1 MSFKPLII
9 DTGVFK
15 QLPSGQALDAGGWTL
30 PTAGGTEDD
39 ALIANGS
46 GNAQW
51 TRLTDEMVDVD
62 VNGSP
67 TYSTVGDFINTIGDS
82 GVLSGMT
89 VSDDFDGTITVSSGT
104 GLIYTTDSD
113 VGSLVF
119 FDLAEDTTVTLTD
132 DVLNYV
138 YAEYNSGSPRYQAT
152 TDITNVSGTHE
163 FLVGLVYKEGT
174 TIHAAD
180 VGKKISSFPR
190 DSYRHAFVHDGLEHS
205 NGLVTSETG
214 NRYLAITSGQM
225 SLALQFLSM
234 SSFDSSGA
242 DTLTLFYHD
251 GSWQEGSPISQLPNT
266 QYNDYG
272 VGLTDLTAQ
281 RYGLYW
287 MYMSFNGD
295 VHGVYGVGNYLTL
308 AQAEAATSPANLPN
322 EVIACCL
329 LISKIIFKKSD
340 TNFTEIY
347 IPWISTIGASVAT
360 DHGSLAGLGDDD
372 HTQYVLYTGATTN
385 VDLGSQTLTTTGTV
399 VGSNIP
405 APTVDDQVLIST
417 ASGVAS
423 WSTAGNNQILGSDGS
438 GEAAWE
444 NKSFGYDIP
453 ANSAVNEIY
462 VGTGAG
468 TAAWTTDLAGITS
481 LTVDNITINGAVIS
495 SDTGAISFSDE
506 DLTTAGTLYSTNATG
521 GIFQA
526 ARTGGLADGY
536 IVGSFEFY
544 TYDPSTDGEGICA
557 ATRYE
562 CDGTWN
568 GGVNEGHLGFYTQ
581 AQASPVSTLVER
593 MTIDNLGDVRIV
605 GGDLILTAGSLTVG
619 NITIDGNTIDSD
631 NGSIILNDNIYVV
644 GRSEAQSST
653 GGIFR
658 AKRLDTGLADGEM
671 VGSFEFYTN
680 DASTDAAGICGAMR
694 YECDGTWNGGVNIG
708 YLGFYTQAQASP
720 VSTLVERMT
729 IDNLGDVTIVGGDL
743 TLTAGDL
750 AVGNI
755 TISGASVTSNTG
767 AISFNDEDLTTSGTV
782 VGTNIPSPTTSGK
795 ALVSTAADTAAWYTT
810 SLYDALKIEVPSAS
824 GAERKFVLTADP
836 GSQFEIESAPW
847 PLTLT
852 ANETIYIRTTGND
865 STGDGSAGFPFLTV
879 TKAIQ
884 YIGQLYIGDYY
895 VTVDIGEGVFTEAAT
910 LTFQHPFGSQ
920 VNFTGV
926 SEQITSQD
934 TNSISASGTYL
945 GYNQLYRYD
954 VTFIL
959 PVGKSV
965 SVGDYIGVTAVSG
978 GTLPEALYG
987 MHYVSG
993 WVGGSRTATVQV
1005 VYRNNAPKASGTVT
1019 CTIDLVKTVIA
1030 FSNKNGLKIVGP
1042 NYGGNWGGLVFQGDW
1057 DGANNAKYGVW
1068 CLNTGMCALAGGAGS
1083 GFATGVVGFQTGLYT
1098 QNNALIFSDYCYV
1111 SKMGSRC
1118 ANAQN
1123 GGILNLRYAKLSGTL
1138 NNGIFAFNGSTVA
1151 ALNVKVVA
1159 MGDNAVVSYQGS
1171 FIDAQGA
1178 YVDQNYATN
1187 ALVADRWSGI
1197 DANGSSYSDSISP
1210 STPGNNDGS
1219 YVIIT

>member
-9 DTGVFK
+9 DTGTFK

-30 PTAGGTEDD
+30 PTAGGTEDYV
-39 ALIANGS
+39 LTANGS
-46 GNAQW
+46 GNAVW
-51 TRLTDEMVDVD
+51 DTIDHGNLTGLTDDD
-62 VNGSP
+62 HSQ
-67 TYSTVGDFINTIGDS
+67 YSLV
-82 GVLSGMT
+82 
-89 VSDDFDGTITVSSGT
+89 DGTRAFTGTVVGVDP
-104 GLIYTTDSD
+104 IDSAHLATKEYVD
-113 VGSLVF
+113 SAIRVLQPLFLMDAAHASIPSTKNTSLV
-119 FDLAEDTTVTLTD
+119 DPELSEADTTVAGLIDD
-132 DVLNYV
+132 DVIQTWARSD
-138 YAEYNSGSPRYQAT
+138 AESIARDIPAGTHALHFHAEKTGGIKTLQAYFKVFEVDSSFVETLITTSELSNVITTRSHFLIHASRGSPYSIAAGSWVMVRLYARV
-152 TDITNVSGTHE
+152 TDSGTDPTG
-163 FLVGLVYKEGT
+163 VVYYQGIT
-174 TIHAAD
+174 
-180 VGKKISSFPR
+180 SSRFDTP
-190 DSYRHAFVHDGLEHS
+190 
-205 NGLVTSETG
+205 VTSLDVNHG
-214 NRYLAITSGQM
+214 NL
-225 SLALQFLSM
+225 L
-234 SSFDSSGA
+234 
-242 DTLTLFYHD
+242 
-251 GSWQEGSPISQLPNT
+251 
-266 QYNDYG
+266 
-272 VGLTDLTAQ
+272 GLD
-281 RYGLYW
+281 
-287 MYMSFNGD
+287 
-295 VHGVYGVGNYLTL
+295 
-308 AQAEAATSPANLPN
+308 
-322 EVIACCL
+322 
-329 LISKIIFKKSD
+329 
-340 TNFTEIY
+340 
-347 IPWISTIGASVAT
+347 
-360 DHGSLAGLGDDD
+360 DDD
-372 HTQYVLYTGATTN
+372 HPQYVLNTGETSP